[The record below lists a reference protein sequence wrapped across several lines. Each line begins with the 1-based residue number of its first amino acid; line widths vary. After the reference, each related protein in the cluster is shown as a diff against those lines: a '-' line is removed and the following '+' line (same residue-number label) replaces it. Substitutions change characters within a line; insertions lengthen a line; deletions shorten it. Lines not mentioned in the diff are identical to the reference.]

1 MRYRC
6 AANGDFNF
14 TLEQLGVPVSARSTD
29 DALPNNF
36 LKAGQTLCTRY
47 RRYSDAEIPACH
59 HYLDSMYSYVNG
71 SDITRGYTKP
81 FVRSWMCWRLVAAA
95 QLLWGELQWHRD
107 SDVAGQRVSKG
118 TFARYVSEL
127 FFHEAD
133 EPCSMVRLLS
143 DVGAEKD
150 AVTQVETSLW
160 WAMSHDSGADHGE
173 AAAEVPA
180 PFALANIGFL
190 RAVGAE
196 CDTVW
201 MYAIDTDSD
210 ELRHSMRGLL
220 EHTRLWSRGR
230 VTAVS
235 PYSNVPLWP
244 NQSINFFLRSL
255 YASSLMRGETE
266 SDGERRESHAL
277 SRQRRLLRCALR
289 ATRRL
294 HYTRVYVVDQRA
306 LMPSAPIITVNS
318 YVIKPFVFCL
328 HDVSGVSVNM
338 NDDYFVM
345 KDVDVSDMVNSFG
358 GPVL

>member
-59 HYLDSMYSYVNG
+59 HYLDFMYSYVNG

-81 FVRSWMCWRLVAAA
+81 FVRSWMCWSLVAAA
-95 QLLWGELQWHRD
+95 QLLWGELQRHRD

-118 TFARYVSEL
+118 AFARYVSEL

-160 WAMSHDSGADHGE
+160 
-173 AAAEVPA
+173 
-180 PFALANIGFL
+180 
-190 RAVGAE
+190 
-196 CDTVW
+196 
-201 MYAIDTDSD
+201 
-210 ELRHSMRGLL
+210 
-220 EHTRLWSRGR
+220 
-230 VTAVS
+230 
-235 PYSNVPLWP
+235 
-244 NQSINFFLRSL
+244 
-255 YASSLMRGETE
+255 
-266 SDGERRESHAL
+266 
-277 SRQRRLLRCALR
+277 
-289 ATRRL
+289 
-294 HYTRVYVVDQRA
+294 
-306 LMPSAPIITVNS
+306 
-318 YVIKPFVFCL
+318 
-328 HDVSGVSVNM
+328 
-338 NDDYFVM
+338 
-345 KDVDVSDMVNSFG
+345 
-358 GPVL
+358 